1 MIWYNAVEKNY
12 ITGVGLEN
20 SSKYIYDSNKHPF
33 KPFEE
38 FHQVIKYRFLI
49 SQLLRRDIVT
59 RYKRSVLGI
68 AWTMLNPL
76 GTMIVLSIAFSQV
89 FKMTE
94 GYPAYVLSGLM
105 AWNFFSQASN
115 ASMVNLVWG
124 EGLLKRIYMPK
135 TSFALAA
142 IGTGIVNVLLSL
154 IPMIIVMIAIKVP
167 IKISILF
174 LPFPILI
181 LALFTLGF
189 GLILSTFA
197 VYFPDVAEMYQIVL
211 TAWMYLTP
219 IIYPEEILPPKIAL
233 IISSLNPLYSM
244 VKLFRIPIYYGRMPT
259 FNEWVVPLAFALVFF
274 VVGWM
279 FFVYRSN
286 EFSQK
291 I

>member
-1 MIWYNAVEKNY
+1 MSRDGA
-12 ITGVGLEN
+12 GLEK
-20 SSKYIYDSNKHPF
+20 SSTYIYDSNKHPL

-38 FHQVIKYRFLI
+38 FKQVLKYRFLI
-49 SQLLRRDIVT
+49 SQLLRRDVVT
-59 RYKRSVLGI
+59 RYKRSFLGI

-94 GYPAYVLSGLM
+94 GYPVYVLSGLM

-115 ASMVNLVWG
+115 ASMVNLIWG
-124 EGLLKRIYMPK
+124 EGLLKRIYMPR

-154 IPMIIVMIAIKVP
+154 IPMIIVMIVSKVP
-167 IKISILF
+167 VKPSIIF
-174 LPFPILI
+174 LPIPILI

-189 GLILSTFA
+189 GLIISAFA
-197 VYFPDVAEMYQIVL
+197 VYFPDVAEMYNIVL
-211 TAWMYLTP
+211 TAWLYLTP
-219 IIYPEEILPPKIAL
+219 IIYPEEILPDNIATV
-233 IISSLNPLYSM
+233 ISTVNPLYSM
-244 VKLFRIPIYYGRMPT
+244 VKLFRIPLIYGRLPN
-259 FNEWVVPLAFALVFF
+259 FSEWIIPFSFAIVFF

-279 FFVYRSN
+279 FFVYRSD
-286 EFSQK
+286 EFSHK

>member
-1 MIWYNAVEKNY
+1 ME
-12 ITGVGLEN
+12 
-20 SSKYIYDSNKHPF
+20 SKSTIYIYDAKKHPL

-38 FHQVIKYRFLI
+38 LKQVYKYRFLI

-94 GYPAYVLSGLM
+94 GYPAFVLSGLM

-124 EGLLKRIYMPK
+124 GGLLKRIYMPR
-135 TSFALAA
+135 TAFALSA
-142 IGTGIVNVLLSL
+142 IGTAMVNLILSV
-154 IPMIIVMIAIKVP
+154 IPMFIVMLVIKVP
-167 IKISILF
+167 IKLTVLF
-174 LPFPILI
+174 LPIPMLL
-181 LALFTLGF
+181 LAMFTLGF
-189 GLILSTFA
+189 GLIISTFA

-211 TAWMYLTP
+211 TAWLYLTP
-219 IIYPEEILPPKIAL
+219 IIYPEEILPANVQSL
-233 IISSLNPLYSM
+233 ISTFNPMYSL
-244 VKLFRIPIYYGRMPT
+244 VKLFRIPIYDGRLPT
-259 FNEWVVPLAFALVFF
+259 STELLVPMGIAFGFLII
-274 VVGWM
+274 GWL
-279 FFVYRSN
+279 FFVYRAD
-286 EFSQK
+286 EFSYK

>member
-1 MIWYNAVEKNY
+1 MTENRNHYVYDAKNK
-12 ITGVGLEN
+12 
-20 SSKYIYDSNKHPF
+20 SA

-38 FHQVIKYRFLI
+38 LRQAYNYRYLI

-59 RYKRSVLGI
+59 RYKRSFLGI
-68 AWTMLNPL
+68 GWTMLNPL

-105 AWNFFSQASN
+105 AWNFFSQTTY

-124 EGLLKRIYMPK
+124 GGLLKRIYMPR

-142 IGTGIVNVLLSL
+142 IGTGLVNTILTI
-154 IPMIIVMIAIKVP
+154 IPMLIVMLIINVP
-167 IKISILF
+167 VRMSVLF
-174 LPFPILI
+174 IPIPLLL
-181 LALFTLGF
+181 LAFFSLGF
-189 GLILSTFA
+189 GLILSTLA

-219 IIYPEEILPPKIAL
+219 IIYPEEILPGNIHFL
-233 IISSLNPLYSM
+233 ISTFNPMYGL
-244 VKLFRIPIYYGRMPT
+244 VKLFRIPIFYGRLPT
-259 FNEWVVPLAFALVFF
+259 MEEFIFPAVIAILFF
-274 VVGWM
+274 VVGW
-279 FFVYRSN
+279 FFFSLKSDEFAYR
-286 EFSQK
+286 

>member
-1 MIWYNAVEKNY
+1 MLNNKNY
-12 ITGVGLEN
+12 YV
-20 SSKYIYDSNKHPF
+20 YDAKNKTA

-38 FHQVIKYRFLI
+38 LRQAYNYRYLI

-59 RYKRSVLGI
+59 RYKRSFLGI
-68 AWTMLNPL
+68 GWTMLNPL

-105 AWNFFSQASN
+105 AWNFFSQTTY

-124 EGLLKRIYMPK
+124 GGLLKRIYMPH

-142 IGTGIVNVLLSL
+142 IGTGVVNTLLTI
-154 IPMIIVMIAIKVP
+154 IPMLIVMLIINVP
-167 IKISILF
+167 VRISVLF
-174 LPFPILI
+174 LPIPLLL
-181 LALFTLGF
+181 LALFSLGF
-189 GLILSTFA
+189 GLILSTLA

-219 IIYPEEILPPKIAL
+219 IIYPEEILPNNIHF
-233 IISSLNPLYSM
+233 IISTFNPMYSL
-244 VKLFRIPIYYGRMPT
+244 VKLFRIPIYYGRLPT
-259 FNEWVVPLAFALVFF
+259 TEEFIFPALIAIIFF
-274 VVGWM
+274 VVGW
-279 FFVYRSN
+279 FFFSLRSDEFAYR
-286 EFSQK
+286 